1 MSQTRIKFSTHSYKG
16 RAGFPVK
23 TAGRTRKILFAAAIA
38 LIICSGGA
46 GLTAWTRTAP
56 LFQLANIDVDGNRA
70 LSSQRALEMVP
81 VEKGTNIFAVD
92 LDAIETAIK
101 SDPRVEEVSIRRLL
115 PSTIIITIRERE
127 PIMFVSG
134 AELHGLDEQGLVI
147 PLERGEEFQ
156 DVPVLTGIL
165 PQVQPGQGSDLLG
178 IQSALAI
185 REAILQLAPS
195 LWDKISEINMAQPEA
210 PMLYLVGDGAQVR
223 LSSGDLRTQIQRL
236 WVVLSDLAAHSMT
249 AKNLDLR
256 FKDQLVC
263 QPATQAGDE
272 REWEHEQ

>member
-1 MSQTRIKFSTHSYKG
+1 MNQTRRRFSTHSYKG
-16 RAGFPVK
+16 HAGFPVK
-23 TAGRTRKILFAAAIA
+23 TTGRTRKIIFATAIA

-92 LDAIETAIK
+92 LDAIETAIE

-147 PLERGEEFQ
+147 PLERGEELQ

-178 IQSALAI
+178 IQNALAI

-223 LSSGDLRTQIQRL
+223 LASGDVRTQIQRL
-236 WVVLSDLAAHSMT
+236 WAVLSDLAVHGMA

-263 QPATQAGDE
+263 QPATQAGAE
-272 REWEHEQ
+272 RE

>member
-1 MSQTRIKFSTHSYKG
+1 MGTARKSFSTHSYKG
-16 RAGFPVK
+16 HAGLPFK
-23 TAGRTRKILFAAAIA
+23 AAGRTRKILFAAAIA
-38 LIICSGGA
+38 LTICSAGA

-70 LSSQRALEMVP
+70 LSSQRALEMAP

-92 LDAIETAIK
+92 LNAIETAIE

-134 AELHGLDEQGLVI
+134 DELHGLDEQGLVI
-147 PLERGEEFQ
+147 PLEKGEELR

-195 LWDKISEINMAQPEA
+195 LWDKLSEINMIQPEA
-210 PMLYLVGDGAQVR
+210 PVLYLVGDGAQVR
-223 LSSGDLRTQIQRL
+223 LAPGDMRTQIQRL
-236 WVVLSDLAAHSMT
+236 WIVLSDLAAHGI
-249 AKNLDLR
+249 AVKNLDLR

-263 QPATQAGDE
+263 QPATEAGAE
-272 REWEHEQ
+272 RE